1 MYSVVRKGKKGKIS
15 EINEEGFLMGKKNAV
30 FEVNNTSV
38 KNIVVCNRYLAN
50 PVVVVKVNSI
60 YKKLLIMLTDLL
72 TEDDDGSGENYREA
86 LNQIERFRIIIKNKY
101 RDFLL
106 REDLEKM
113 SKKLVILQKEANNKL
128 LEIHNSRINEL
139 KEETNKRSR

>member
-86 LNQIERFRIIIKNKY
+86 LNQIERFRIIIKNT
-101 RDFLL
+101 
-106 REDLEKM
+106 EKALFKA
-113 SKKLVILQKEANNKL
+113 SF
-128 LEIHNSRINEL
+128 SF
-139 KEETNKRSR
+139 

>member
-1 MYSVVRKGKKGKIS
+1 MYSVVKARINGDINYIS
-15 EINEEGFLMGKKNAV
+15 EEGFMLGKKNAV
-30 FEVNNTSV
+30 FEVEKTNV
-38 KNIVVCNRYLAN
+38 KNISVCDRKFAN
-50 PVVVVKVNSI
+50 PVVYVKVHSQ
-60 YKKLLIMLTDLL
+60 YKKLLALLTDLL
-72 TEDDDGSGENYREA
+72 TDDDDSGDNYREA
-86 LNQIERFRIIIKNKY
+86 LNQIERFRMIIKNKY

-128 LEIHNSRINEL
+128 LEIHNYHMNEL